1 MENQEKEEKYVL
13 EHLFFALNHIENYNK
28 VAQYFLKK
36 DEKNE
41 YIKLLDEPDNLY
53 SLMINMVQLVLFVLD

>member
-13 EHLFFALNHIENYNK
+13 EHLFFALNHIEKFNK
-28 VAQYFLKK
+28 FPQYFLKK

-53 SLMINMVQLVLFVLD
+53 SLMINIVQLVLFMLD